1 MNNSFNDSPENMI
14 KIKPTGNRNKTI
26 HKLLFSP
33 ILDTL
38 RKIKTTIPIRRNS
51 RIHGESPLSL
61 VSNRENPLRKKGG
74 KTGKTSTRKNRKT
87 KRKQ

>member
-1 MNNSFNDSPENMI
+1 MNTHDSPQNMI

-38 RKIKTTIPIRRNS
+38 RKIKTSIPIRRNS
-51 RIHGESPLSL
+51 RVHGNSS
-61 VSNRENPLRKKGG
+61 VSNKPNPLLNKGG
-74 KTGKTSTRKNRKT
+74 KNGKRSTIKNRKS
-87 KRKQ
+87 KRNQ

>member
-1 MNNSFNDSPENMI
+1 MSTNSNESPEN
-14 KIKPTGNRNKTI
+14 KIKRKPDGNRNKTI

-38 RKIKTTIPIRRNS
+38 HKIKTSLPIRRNS
-51 RIHGESPLSL
+51 RVHGVSPLSIKK
-61 VSNRENPLRKKGG
+61 NPLFNKGG
-74 KTGKTSTRKNRKT
+74 KNKKRKTRKNRKT

>member
-1 MNNSFNDSPENMI
+1 MSTNSNESPEN
-14 KIKPTGNRNKTI
+14 KIKRKPDGNRNKTI

-38 RKIKTTIPIRRNS
+38 RKIKTSLPIRRNS
-51 RIHGESPLSL
+51 RVHGVSPLSTKK
-61 VSNRENPLRKKGG
+61 NPLFNKGG
-74 KTGKTSTRKNRKT
+74 KNKKRKTRKNRKT